1 MHVWFKVDAGE
12 IGSGAHAELER
23 TLRVSIDLQT
33 QLKQSH
39 QKLES
44 LSQQLAS
51 LPAGEAGSAMSD
63 EVQPSGNGALGS
75 GERKSGPRDARPVPG
90 DGGADAG
97 TICTDPKQQSALME
111 RLFGSDDDSGDDNK
125 DNSNV
130 SVQRQE
136 AEAPQASGQLPKEA
150 SSVQESAVARVGTA
164 ADVPLN
170 FLTDRDAIPFGGDN
184 QAGLGAESG
193 NKISISRNLTDS
205 SSLGQRLVD
214 PTAPKR
220 AISFSNSAR
229 HRQST
234 SAKRRTEAFNAAAD
248 AAINQALAQRAATE
262 DTQASDLASQS
273 AQDAAVVK
281 PEADASTTITLGRQ
295 QPSHVSHVT
304 AVVQP
309 EQATDVTV
317 RQASGTQD
325 LPTGRTQ
332 TWGPTDPAGAAQGVQ
347 EEEQDAPRLI
357 TRTSEAEVA
366 PKLKVGSRLAASMA
380 KLAAAKKA
388 GKPQPDAAPSA
399 AAVPNLPKEGGKMST
414 IPDDVKRAL
423 LAKVIC
429 CL

>member
-1 MHVWFKVDAGE
+1 MWFKVDAGE

-23 TLRVSIDLQT
+23 MLRISIDLQT

-51 LPAGEAGSAMSD
+51 LPAGESGSAVSD
-63 EVQPSGNGALGS
+63 EAKPSGDGALGS
-75 GERKSGPRDARPVPG
+75 GERKSGRRDATPVPG

-111 RLFGSDDDSGDDNK
+111 RLFGSDDDSNDDNE
-125 DNSNV
+125 DISNM

-150 SSVQESAVARVGTA
+150 ILVQESAVARAGTA
-164 ADVPLN
+164 LR

-184 QAGLGAESG
+184 QGLGAESG
-193 NKISISRNLTDS
+193 NKISISRNLTGS
-205 SSLGQRLVD
+205 SSVGQRLVD

-220 AISFSNSAR
+220 AISFSNSIR

-262 DTQASDLASQS
+262 DTQASDLASQPV
-273 AQDAAVVK
+273 QDAAVVK
-281 PEADASTTITLGRQ
+281 PEADAATTITLVRQ
-295 QPSHVSHVT
+295 QPSHVGHVT

-317 RQASGTQD
+317 RQTSGTQD

-332 TWGPTDPAGAAQGVQ
+332 SWGPTEQGVQ

-388 GKPQPDAAPSA
+388 GKPQPDVAPSA
-399 AAVPNLPKEGGKMST
+399 AAVPNLLKEGGKTST

-429 CL
+429 CC